1 MIMIYTYI
9 LMIYTY
15 ILGGSY
21 EHLPHIVS
29 LCLPTRSFLTQSICN
44 IEFVTHSVS
53 WVHLTH
59 VSLCQP
65 TPSSLRH
72 NTYIQRRVRDRVRD
86 NTKFVTEFVTH
97 SVSSVHL
104 NTYIRMLIDGE
115 LSVDR
120 QTDRCNNTL
129 LFGSNTLTSQSIR
142 LPIWG
147 AYD

>member
-1 MIMIYTYI
+1 MSIYHTFTTHCI
-9 LMIYTY
+9 PM
-15 ILGGSY
+15 
-21 EHLPHIVS
+21 P
-29 LCLPTRSFLTQSICN
+29 
-44 IEFVTHSVS
+44 THSKLPDTKYMQHRVRDS
-53 WVHLTH
+53 FSIMGASHT
-59 VSLCQP
+59 CIPMP
-65 TPSSLRH
+65 TNSKLPE
-72 NTYIQRRVRDRVRD
+72 TQYIQRRVRDRVRD